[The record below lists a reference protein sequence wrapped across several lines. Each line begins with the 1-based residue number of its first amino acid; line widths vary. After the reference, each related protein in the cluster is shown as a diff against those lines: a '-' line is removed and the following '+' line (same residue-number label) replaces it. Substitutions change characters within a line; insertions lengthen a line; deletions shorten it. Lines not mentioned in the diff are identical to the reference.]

1 MIPSQVVRI
10 HVGAPLGWRH
20 RLGRGADARSIQAHF
35 QPQEEHDVNKR
46 TDCDHGRGRL
56 QPLHLLPPRHVPA
69 PRGRRTTAHYATR
82 EAVEALLSLGDLSA
96 LGCSL
101 AECEAYY
108 RDRGEELHKPTHW
121 SDRWVLAREAFDRFW
136 GGVQLPLHGRRVALL
151 RRRWLDA
158 RCRLAGVRQN

>member
-1 MIPSQVVRI
+1 MST
-10 HVGAPLGWRH
+10 
-20 RLGRGADARSIQAHF
+20 RGLIAIMDEDGSSRSIYCHPDMYPPHAG
-35 QPQEEHDVNKR
+35 VV
-46 TDCDHGRGRL
+46 
-56 QPLHLLPPRHVPA
+56 LP
-69 PRGRRTTAHYATR
+69 AHYATR
-82 EAVEALLSLGDLSA
+82 EAVEALLSLGDLSV

-136 GGVQLPLHGRRVALL
+136 GGVQLPLHGRQMVML

-158 RCRLAGVRQN
+158 RCRLAGVKQN

>member
-1 MIPSQVVRI
+1 MST
-10 HVGAPLGWRH
+10 
-20 RLGRGADARSIQAHF
+20 RGLIAIMDEDGSSRSIYCH
-35 QPQEEHDVNKR
+35 HDMYPSHAGVV
-46 TDCDHGRGRL
+46 
-56 QPLHLLPPRHVPA
+56 LP
-69 PRGRRTTAHYATR
+69 AHYATR

-151 RRRWLDA
+151 RRRRLDA
-158 RCRLAGVRQN
+158 RCRLAGVKQN

>member
-1 MIPSQVVRI
+1 MYPSHAGVV
-10 HVGAPLGWRH
+10 
-20 RLGRGADARSIQAHF
+20 
-35 QPQEEHDVNKR
+35 
-46 TDCDHGRGRL
+46 
-56 QPLHLLPPRHVPA
+56 LP
-69 PRGRRTTAHYATR
+69 AHYATR

-136 GGVQLPLHGRRVALL
+136 ANYCYLFMDGVWLYSDCGGWSPLPTCWSKTKLNPPLTDRHL
-151 RRRWLDA
+151 
-158 RCRLAGVRQN
+158 

>member
-1 MIPSQVVRI
+1 M
-10 HVGAPLGWRH
+10 PL
-20 RLGRGADARSIQAHF
+20 
-35 QPQEEHDVNKR
+35 P
-46 TDCDHGRGRL
+46 
-56 QPLHLLPPRHVPA
+56 LLPPRHVPV
-69 PRGRRTTAHYATR
+69 PCVRRTAFILDSYFDLSCDPSHAGVVLPAHYATR

-136 GGVQLPLHGRRVALL
+136 GGVQLPLHGWAGGSAPTAVAGRPLPTCWSKTKL
-151 RRRWLDA
+151 NPPLTDRHL
-158 RCRLAGVRQN
+158 

>member
-1 MIPSQVVRI
+1 MST
-10 HVGAPLGWRH
+10 
-20 RLGRGADARSIQAHF
+20 RGLIAIMHEAGSSRSIYCHHDMYPSHAGVVL
-35 QPQEEHDVNKR
+35 PEHY
-46 TDCDHGRGRL
+46 T
-56 QPLHLLPPRHVPA
+56 
-69 PRGRRTTAHYATR
+69 TR
-82 EAVEALLSLGDLSA
+82 EAVEALLALGDLSA

-101 AECEAYY
+101 AECEAYC

-158 RCRLAGVRQN
+158 RCRLAGVKQN